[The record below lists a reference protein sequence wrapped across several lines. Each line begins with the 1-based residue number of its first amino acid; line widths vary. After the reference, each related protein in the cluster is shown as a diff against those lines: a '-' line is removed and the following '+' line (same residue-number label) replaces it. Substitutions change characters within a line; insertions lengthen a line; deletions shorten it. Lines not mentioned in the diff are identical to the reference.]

1 MKRNEI
7 ILDIQ
12 DVTVSFDGFKAL
24 NSLSL
29 EIGKNKMLAI
39 IKLEIQIS
47 CGMLKLRILPFRP
60 L

>member
-29 EIGKNKMLAI
+29 EIENKMSQL
-39 IKLEIQIS
+39 
-47 CGMLKLRILPFRP
+47 
-60 L
+60 

>member
-1 MKRNEI
+1 MSKNEK

-29 EIGKNKMLAI
+29 AVEKNQMIVTEYHRTK
-39 IKLEIQIS
+39 E
-47 CGMLKLRILPFRP
+47 G
-60 L
+60 